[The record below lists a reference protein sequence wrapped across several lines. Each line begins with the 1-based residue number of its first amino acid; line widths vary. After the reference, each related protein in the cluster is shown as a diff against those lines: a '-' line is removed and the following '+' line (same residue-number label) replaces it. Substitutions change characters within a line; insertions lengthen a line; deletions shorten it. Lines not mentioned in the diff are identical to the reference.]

1 MRLWIPLLVFL
12 VLGGLL
18 WKALDPSR
26 DPKLLPSALIG
37 KSFPKAQLPQ
47 LELPEAQD
55 TAALIGKPFVV
66 NVFASWCPQCVAENP
81 VLIDFS
87 ARSDVP
93 LIGIA
98 YKDDVNDTRR
108 WLQRWGNPFDQI
120 LVDADGRF
128 GIQLGVYGAPET
140 YFVDAR
146 GVVRRRHVGELTSAQ
161 LSDFV
166 AELSR

>member
-1 MRLWIPLLVFL
+1 MRRWIPLIIFL
-12 VLGGLL
+12 VMGGVLSL
-18 WKALDPSR
+18 ALRPSHN
-26 DPKLLPSALIG
+26 PKLLPSALVG

-47 LELPEAQD
+47 LDVPEAQD
-55 TAALIGKPFVV
+55 TAALIGKPFVA

-98 YKDDVNDTRR
+98 YKDDVNDTRQ

-140 YFVDAR
+140 YFVDAQ